1 MCLPSWNASGISRKL
16 KKRCCPWFNRLAM
29 RMNALKTLDFI
40 LSLSKNE
47 ATISC
52 CFSNPLVTDK
62 KQYTPHDLV
71 C

>member
-1 MCLPSWNASGISRKL
+1 ML
-16 KKRCCPWFNRLAM
+16 KKRCRPWFDRLTM
-29 RMNALKTLDFI
+29 RMNALKTLDLI
-40 LSLSKNE
+40 LSLSKDG

-52 CFSNPLVTDK
+52 CFGNPLVAVK